1 MGIKIYRTKNWTK
14 KSEKKSDIQIERTKN
29 WTEKSDI
36 RIDRTKKQTKKSDIK
51 KDRTKD
57 IRHLNRS
64 EKNLIKKSGKNIG
77 QKNRTFN

>member
-1 MGIKIYRTKNWTK
+1 MDKKIGEKIRHSNRTDK
-14 KSEKKSDIQIERTKN
+14 KLDKKH

-36 RIDRTKKQTKKSDIK
+36 QIDRTKNQTKKSDIK

-64 EKNLIKKSGKNIG
+64 KKNLIKQSGKNIG